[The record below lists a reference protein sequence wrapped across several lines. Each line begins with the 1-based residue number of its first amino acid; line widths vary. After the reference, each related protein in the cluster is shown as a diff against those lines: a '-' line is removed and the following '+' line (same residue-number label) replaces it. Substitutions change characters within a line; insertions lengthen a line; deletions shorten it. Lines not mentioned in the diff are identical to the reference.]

1 MTVRVVVAV
10 AFAVA
15 LLVTVGPGVQAARE
29 RATVASVDADVDRL
43 RAAVAAMADAPRGS
57 RRVLDLTLPAS
68 TVGTARVAELRLSA
82 RAVRYRLAS
91 GRRAG
96 VALPDSVVPVTSAGG
111 VEAAAGS
118 IVLDAPGT
126 YRVVVSATNRGVVV
140 GLVGDD
146 PMDDDALDD
155 DLVDA
160 GEGLSAGTRPRS
172 ACSTDPGSVRV
183 RRPSTTARSAS
194 TRPTATAVATSR
206 PSPRV
211 AGPPWTRAGLVR
223 SRG

>member
-29 RATVASVDADVDRL
+29 RATIASVDADVDRL

-57 RRVLDLTLPAS
+57 RRVVDLTLPAS
-68 TVGTARVAELRLSA
+68 TVGTARVAELRLSE

-96 VALPDSVVPVTSAGG
+96 AALPESVVPATGADADDAAGG
-111 VEAAAGS
+111 PLV
-118 IVLDAPGT
+118 VDAPGT
-126 YRVVVSATNRGVVV
+126 YRVVVVATTSGVVV
-140 GLVGDD
+140 GL
-146 PMDDDALDD
+146 AED
-155 DLVDA
+155 DLLDA
-160 GEGLSAGTRPRS
+160 AEGLSAGTRPRS

-194 TRPTATAVATSR
+194 TRPAATATATSR

-211 AGPPWTRAGLVR
+211 AGPSSTPAGLVR